1 MESTVRV
8 RFAPSPTGSLHVGGA
23 RTAIFNYFFAR
34 HHRGT
39 FILRIEDTD
48 RERFAPRARDEIFQS
63 LSWLG
68 LAIDEGPHQ
77 TGACGPY
84 IQSERMD
91 HYRTAIGRLLENGQ
105 AYRCFCTRERLEQLR
120 KQQKQNRDTTLGYDG
135 RCRHL
140 SADTI
145 EGKLTAQ
152 TPHVVRLKVP
162 PQGEVSFHDLIRG
175 TITYQCRELDD
186 IILLKS
192 DGYPTYHLANVVDD
206 HLMQISHVMRGEEW
220 ISSTPKHILLY
231 RALGHPLPKFAHL
244 PVILSSGGGKL
255 SKRKGASSV
264 MEYREQGFLPE
275 ALVNFLS
282 LLGWSPGDDTE
293 IMDSEEITRR
303 FSLDRITAKASVFDE
318 QKLIWINGHYLRQR
332 STASIIPLVKELLV
346 SRNLP
351 GKTGED
357 RYLEKVIH
365 LLKDRSKTLVEIAE
379 SSGYFFEDPSI
390 YDPKTARKR
399 FKKESAGLLRDLHH
413 QLQELEEFTAGAIEE
428 LYRQAAQKAG
438 LSAGKLIHPTRLAVS
453 GVGYGPG
460 LFEMMELLGREAVL
474 RRMDKAVRWIENK
487 GEQDHDQNK
496 G

>member
-48 RERFAPRARDEIFQS
+48 RERFDPRARDEIFQS

-152 TPHVVRLKVP
+152 TPTWC
-162 PQGEVSFHDLIRG
+162 G
-175 TITYQCRELDD
+175 
-186 IILLKS
+186 
-192 DGYPTYHLANVVDD
+192 
-206 HLMQISHVMRGEEW
+206 
-220 ISSTPKHILLY
+220 
-231 RALGHPLPKFAHL
+231 
-244 PVILSSGGGKL
+244 
-255 SKRKGASSV
+255 
-264 MEYREQGFLPE
+264 
-275 ALVNFLS
+275 
-282 LLGWSPGDDTE
+282 
-293 IMDSEEITRR
+293 
-303 FSLDRITAKASVFDE
+303 
-318 QKLIWINGHYLRQR
+318 
-332 STASIIPLVKELLV
+332 
-346 SRNLP
+346 
-351 GKTGED
+351 
-357 RYLEKVIH
+357 
-365 LLKDRSKTLVEIAE
+365 
-379 SSGYFFEDPSI
+379 
-390 YDPKTARKR
+390 
-399 FKKESAGLLRDLHH
+399 
-413 QLQELEEFTAGAIEE
+413 
-428 LYRQAAQKAG
+428 
-438 LSAGKLIHPTRLAVS
+438 
-453 GVGYGPG
+453 
-460 LFEMMELLGREAVL
+460 
-474 RRMDKAVRWIENK
+474 
-487 GEQDHDQNK
+487 
-496 G
+496 